1 MPGLKPNFGKR
12 PLDNPSA
19 YISFQYAA
27 LGRVYPSAM
36 QIKTGLDYFE
46 LKNNRRVPV
55 VLDTKK
61 LINAHVL
68 FLGSSGVGKSHNIRD
83 YVRQAQADGQKILMH
98 VFDVHGDLEIPGAS
112 VVQFSEQASFGL
124 NPLVI
129 NPDPVFGGV
138 HKCIRNFIRVINQAS
153 ASNTK
158 LGVQQEDCLR
168 NLLLDTFEDFGFM
181 AEDASTWAVNAYQS
195 RLVSGGASNRIYLDV
210 PIADKDAAKSFGAR
224 WDPDK
229 KLWWAHTENYKGELT
244 KWLPTFKARTYPTI
258 KDVSDYAKELYE
270 QRFLGSDQRSVRALG
285 YMNKAAQSH
294 QKIVLADLKNKRLGY
309 KDDNTD
315 EKLAEAKLKAIEAF
329 SEYVNSVRT
338 GRELD
343 TLLKYQNPDV
353 VRSTHIRLKNLLATG
368 IFKPTLPPFDPNN
381 SVWRYKLNAV
391 ESEEKKMLVLFKL
404 QEIFSRAVQRGEQ
417 DDVVEIVILDEL
429 GMYTSAADN
438 DKGEGIIG
446 IIAREARK
454 FGLAL
459 WAATQTPTSVP
470 ESLISSV
477 ATKIILGL
485 DEKYWNAAVSSLRI
499 DTKLLSWI
507 QAHHTIGVQM
517 KEKGSMK
524 NRWWW
529 VQLDKA

>member
-1 MPGLKPNFGKR
+1 
-12 PLDNPSA
+12 
-19 YISFQYAA
+19 
-27 LGRVYPSAM
+27 M

-46 LKNNRRVPV
+46 LKNNRKVPV
-55 VLDTKK
+55 VLDSKK
-61 LINAHVL
+61 LINGHIL
-68 FLGSSGVGKSHNIRD
+68 FLGSSGVGKSHNIRE
-83 YVRQAQADGQKILMH
+83 YVRQVQASGQKIIMH
-98 VFDVHGDLEIPGAS
+98 VFDVHGDLHIPGAS
-112 VVQFSEQASFGL
+112 VVQFSEQATFGL

-129 NPDPVFGGV
+129 NADPDFGGV
-138 HKCIRNFIRVINQAS
+138 HKCIRSFIRVINQS
-153 ASNTK
+153 SVTK

-168 NLLLDTFEDFGFM
+168 NLLLDVFEDFGFL
-181 AEDASTWAVNAYQS
+181 ADDASTWAINEYGS
-195 RLVSGGASNRIYLDV
+195 RLVSGGANNRIYLEV
-210 PIADKDAAKSFGAR
+210 PIADKDAAKAFGAR
-224 WDPDK
+224 WDPEK
-229 KLWWAHTENYKGELT
+229 KLWWTHTENYKGEIS
-244 KWLPTFKARTYPTI
+244 KWKAAFKARTYPTI
-258 KDVSDYAKELYE
+258 KDVAEYAKELYE

-285 YMNKAAQSH
+285 YMNKVAQSH
-294 QKIVLADLKNKRLGY
+294 QKILLSTLKDKRLGY
-309 KDDNTD
+309 TDDSAD
-315 EKLAEAKLKAIEAF
+315 DKLDSAKLKAIEAF

-368 IFKPTLPPFDPNN
+368 IFKPTLPPFDPDN

-404 QEIFSRAVQRGEQ
+404 QELFSKAMQRGEQ
-417 DDVVEIVILDEL
+417 DDVVEIVVLDEL
-429 GMYTSAADN
+429 GMYTSSADN
-438 DKGEGIIG
+438 DKGEGVIG
-446 IIAREARK
+446 VIAREARK
-454 FGLAL
+454 FGLAM

-477 ATKIILGL
+477 ATKVILGL

-529 VQLDKA
+529 VQLEKS